1 MSDEIIATPVIE
13 DVSINKLFNMT
24 CHLVKRN
31 LLITFLLLC
40 LIGVII
46 YYFVNVRPFKGSS
59 FTHDHEN
66 YHYTQPQNSKQQI
79 EKELTELHIMQ
90 QQAQLQQQ
98 AQMQQQAQLQQQA
111 QMQQQ
116 AQLQQ
121 AQMKQAQMKQA
132 QMKQQPQL
140 QQFNEEQNRQLPND
154 LIKHPLEQ
162 VKQPVKVLTDTS
174 EDDLYDVVND
184 EGMELN
190 VKARPQ

>member
-98 AQMQQQAQLQQQA
+98 AQMQQQAQLQQ
-111 QMQQQ
+111 
-116 AQLQQ
+116 